1 MMCATLK
8 AYRKNWIRCPM
19 QNKYYRIFVV
29 EKQYRVKMITA
40 GVLFVLIIIVNALA
54 GAGKKGL
61 AKVKAEKEFVMN
73 IPIMEK
79 LIASKTQ
86 QRVVRPVEVEEGP
99 LNLEGTF
106 VQNGITY
113 ALINGTVLSK
123 GDILGDYVI
132 SNIEFGVAVLDNLK
146 TKERKILQFFY
157 YE

>member
-1 MMCATLK
+1 
-8 AYRKNWIRCPM
+8 M